1 MLWYLVFGVGNRT
14 DVSLLSGYARK
25 RTAHS
30 AFMDQVG
37 GGANEERAH
46 TPHIHASNLIRDV
59 VGERE

>member
-1 MLWYLVFGVGNRT
+1 VGNRT
-14 DVSLLSGYARK
+14 DVSLLPGYARK